1 MIASVPFTLRGKRY
15 GPRFFPLLQ
24 LPALEPGRHRV
35 GYTQSV
41 RSPPS
46 EPTSLTIRPAKVGDV
61 DALDDLQREI
71 YREGVA
77 FVGDGPPSPA
87 AMERRLRFS
96 DARAS
101 LDLVAFRGSDLVGWL
116 ELNRHTPQKLQ
127 HVAVLTLAVAERA
140 RRTGVGRRLMQ
151 EAYAWCADVGV
162 RKISLDVRAGN
173 AAAIAL
179 YRSEGFELEGRE
191 RAQVRAADGFEDN
204 LIMGK
209 WLG

>member
-1 MIASVPFTLRGKRY
+1 V
-15 GPRFFPLLQ
+15 
-24 LPALEPGRHRV
+24 
-35 GYTQSV
+35 
-41 RSPPS
+41 
-46 EPTSLTIRPAKVGDV
+46 LTVRPAKAGDV
-61 DALDDLQREI
+61 DALDALQREI

-96 DARAS
+96 DPRAS
-101 LDLVAFRGSDLVGWL
+101 LDVVALRGGDLVGWL
-116 ELNRHTPQKLQ
+116 ELNRHPPQRLH

-140 RRTGVGRRLMQ
+140 RRTGVGRRLM
-151 EAYAWCADVGV
+151 EAAYAWCADVGV

-173 AAAIAL
+173 VAAIAL
-179 YRSEGFELEGRE
+179 YRSEGFVLEGRE
-191 RAQVRAADGFEDN
+191 HAQVRVAGGFEDN

>member
-1 MIASVPFTLRGKRY
+1 MTERPEVTVRGATVK
-15 GPRFFPLLQ
+15 
-24 LPALEPGRHRV
+24 
-35 GYTQSV
+35 
-41 RSPPS
+41 
-46 EPTSLTIRPAKVGDV
+46 DV
-61 DALDDLQREI
+61 DALEDLQWEI

-77 FVGDGPPSPA
+77 FVGDGPPSLA

-96 DARAS
+96 DPRAS

-116 ELNRHTPQKLQ
+116 ELNRHSPRRLH
-127 HVAVLTLAVAERA
+127 HVAVLTLAVAKRA

-151 EAYAWCADVGV
+151 EAYAWCEEVGV

-179 YRSEGFELEGRE
+179 YHSEGFALEGRE
-191 RAQVRAADGFEDN
+191 HAQVRVDGGFEDN
-204 LIMGK
+204 LIMGR

>member
-1 MIASVPFTLRGKRY
+1 MSIRA
-15 GPRFFPLLQ
+15 
-24 LPALEPGRHRV
+24 ARV
-35 GYTQSV
+35 S
-41 RSPPS
+41 
-46 EPTSLTIRPAKVGDV
+46 DV
-61 DALDDLQREI
+61 ADLDDLQRAI

-77 FVGDGPPSPA
+77 FVGDGPPSTA

-96 DARAS
+96 DPQAS
-101 LDLVAFRGSDLVGWL
+101 LDLVALHGKDLVGWL
-116 ELNRHTPQKLQ
+116 ELNRHVPERLS
-127 HVAVLTLAVAERA
+127 HVAVLTLAVAPVA
-140 RRTGVGRRLMQ
+140 RRMGIGRRLMHD
-151 EAYAWCADVGV
+151 AYAWCADVGV

-191 RAQVRAADGFEDN
+191 RAQVRVAGGFEDN